1 MCVQIPVTQSLS
13 KWCLSFLLFLNIYR
27 VLIVDPEGES
37 GGTPYRFPVNVVA
50 EDVDVG
56 ELLGHVDGTLVSM
69 RKPTLSG
76 LPYSH
81 SPDVPTLTC
90 FRKVGFHFSFATIAS
105 SYALFLSLPSFM

>member
-1 MCVQIPVTQSLS
+1 MKSVLS
-13 KWCLSFLLFLNIYR
+13 SFFFYSVIFPCYR
-27 VLIVDPEGES
+27 VLVVDPEGES

-69 RKPTLSG
+69 RKPSFSG

-81 SPDVPTLTC
+81 SPDVSPINC
-90 FRKVGFHFSFATIAS
+90 FRKVCAS
-105 SYALFLSLPSFM
+105 LLLYLQILNQFTFLLYLMTPFFV